1 MHKIGYKKG
10 RRGMTM
16 TSIKKIDL
24 LLQKR
29 F

>member
-10 RRGMTM
+10 RRDMTM

>member
-10 RRGMTM
+10 RRSMTM